1 MKENFQPAFCGD
13 FAQKGIVIK
22 MALGR
27 NTEELT
33 AYTGYK
39 FKNPDYLVTALT
51 HSSYTN
57 ECRKDAAVVCNER
70 MEFLGDAVL
79 QIIISE
85 YLYREYPTNAEGYL
99 TKLRQHLVCEET
111 LAKLA
116 NKIFLGDFLILGKG
130 EEQNGGR
137 AHNSI
142 LADAFEALLAA
153 IYLDMG
159 GDTSFLDAFLIAL
172 MRDELSECEKT
183 RGGDYKTKLQQLVQQ
198 DGHEQLKYAVT
209 AERGPD
215 HNKTFEVDAML
226 NSNVVGHG
234 IGKSKRE
241 AEQAAARAAL
251 VLFGVED

>member
-1 MKENFQPAFCGD
+1 MGF
-13 FAQKGIVIK
+13 
-22 MALGR
+22 GR
-27 NTEELT
+27 NVEELA

-39 FKNPDYLVTALT
+39 FKKNDYLITALT

-57 ECRKDAAVVCNER
+57 ECRKDAGIVCNER

-79 QIIISE
+79 QIIISD
-85 YLYREYPTNAEGYL
+85 YLYQEYPNNPEGYL

-116 NKIFLGDFLILGKG
+116 KKISLGDFLILGKG

-137 AHNSI
+137 EHSSI
-142 LADAFEALLAA
+142 LADAFEAFLAA
-153 IYLDMG
+153 VYLDMG
-159 GDTSFLDAFLIAL
+159 CDTSFLDVFLIAL
-172 MRDELSECEKT
+172 MRDELAECEKT

-198 DGHEQLKYAVT
+198 DGHEQLKYVVT

-241 AEQAAARAAL
+241 AEQAAAKAAL
-251 VLFGVED
+251 TLFGVED

>member
-1 MKENFQPAFCGD
+1 MAF
-13 FAQKGIVIK
+13 
-22 MALGR
+22 GR
-27 NTEELT
+27 NIEELT
-33 AYTGYK
+33 LYTGYK
-39 FKNPDYLVTALT
+39 FKNIDYLMTALT

-57 ECRKDAAVVCNER
+57 ECRKDTAIVCNER

-85 YLYREYPTNAEGYL
+85 YLYKEYPDSAEGFL

-116 NKIFLGDFLILGKG
+116 RKISLGEFLILGKG
-130 EEQNGGR
+130 EDQNGGR
-137 AHNSI
+137 THDSI
-142 LADAFEALLAA
+142 LADAFEAYLAA
-153 IYLDMG
+153 VYLDMG
-159 GDTSFLDAFLIAL
+159 CDVSFLDVFLIAL
-172 MRDELSECEKT
+172 MKDELAECEKT

-198 DGHEQLKYAVT
+198 DGKEQLKYVVT

-234 IGKSKRE
+234 VGRSKRE

-251 VLFGVED
+251 KLFGVEE